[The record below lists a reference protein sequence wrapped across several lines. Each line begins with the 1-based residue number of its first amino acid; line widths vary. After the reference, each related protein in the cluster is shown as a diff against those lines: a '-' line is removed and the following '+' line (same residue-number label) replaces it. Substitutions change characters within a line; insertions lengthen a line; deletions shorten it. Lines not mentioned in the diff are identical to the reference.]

1 MCGIAGFLSTSG
13 PRGRGELQELVER
26 MTATMLHRGPD
37 ASGVWVCPKSQTA
50 LGHRRLSI
58 IDTSD
63 AGTQPMLS
71 GDGRYAISFNG
82 EIYNYLELRPLLE
95 AKGSVFRTR
104 TDTEVLIEA
113 MRHWGPEGLAR
124 LDGMFAFALHDT
136 HTGEL
141 LLARDAFGEKPIYF
155 VANDRRFAFASEL
168 HALQT
173 LPDFDFSV
181 STDAVAEYLAFQYIG
196 APRTFYRNAS
206 KLPPAHFMRVSP
218 DGRIQLQRYFEFQP
232 ASTESRETRPL
243 AELAEECEEILVR
256 SLRRRLIADVPLGAF
271 LSGGV
276 DSSTTVALATRV
288 LGRTMKT
295 FSIGFEDSP
304 DSEHAI
310 AREFA
315 RHLGTEHE
323 DAIFARD
330 QTAMVEKIGRV
341 LDEPNGDTSC
351 APTYLLCGL
360 ARKHVTVAISGDGG
374 DELFLGYGRHLR
386 MVEQQRL
393 FDTGQQLGTTLGAGY
408 YSEQILVFNDADV
421 RRLLGRVPAGL
432 RSRLRTL
439 RDDLDIHSRRVAD
452 VLRKTDVENYLPGAV
467 LAKVDRMS
475 MQHSLEVRTPFLS
488 IELARFAEKLPV
500 SALHRDGVGKQILR
514 HIAKKYLPAN
524 LVDLPKKGFGL
535 PMTEWARESFMPR
548 FDRLFARGAS
558 PLAQVVPQNSIER
571 FSQRQASAFAP
582 YQVWALSIL
591 GHYCAHHEEHFIAPA
606 PAPGELTL
614 NWTDFIA
621 LPLLAELR
629 ESGTPVLLLCVDEL
643 PAWFR
648 SLPSGSVIVSR
659 WAVENPETT
668 SLRFLQCEWE
678 TPGALDRMLETTS
691 FECPPRNG
699 VVFGSAER
707 FDSIAHALVS
717 TLVRT
722 CGTAL
727 PMIDRWF
734 YQSPMSSFA
743 LRCER
748 TPRTGEMTLLQ
759 WFSSAFRGG
768 SGRALRR
775 APIKRAGDCLPAWK
789 FTQRAKGV
797 FVYADEIPSS
807 GKPRRRM
814 LLRDGKPLA
823 RASAKL
829 ERQLEEMLGA
839 AGTEGRPGAARLPAG
854 GTKWGV
860 VQNRVVIA
868 TADAAPVNHGLHE
881 YQLTHSRPLLARALD
896 QRPRWTL
903 AESHCRPPFGESAA
917 QWDLFEAAFSEFIR
931 LDNETGPPSPH
942 FTPGKA
948 MMVTWAL
955 ASGGAERQF
964 SISARH
970 LREIGVDVSTASF
983 MPLAGHLAH
992 YLPLL
997 RDGNVPVQT
1006 ITSPCPDFSFD
1017 AALGETPWDRAA
1029 RRALSLLPDEICTHV
1044 WNLYSHFTTA
1054 RPQAAY
1060 SQLDWPSIC
1069 VAVAGLLAG
1078 VPRVVVSFRGM
1089 SPERTPHHGT
1099 ATGWPHRSF
1108 LILRKSKRAVFSGN
1122 SKAGNDDY
1130 AHWLG
1135 IPPSEIVLVRN
1146 GIETASLDQATG
1158 AAVCASLRAEL
1169 GIAPHEKVLL
1179 GVFRLDH
1186 EKRPDLFVELASLL
1200 LAKFPDLVVM
1210 HAGGGSENERIER
1223 DLAARQLGRRF
1234 RLLGRRADTYTLMKI
1249 ASVVCLTSEFE
1260 GTPNALLESQYL
1272 RTPVVAF
1279 SVGGVPESVAIGES
1293 GFVLADG
1300 DNAGWL
1306 DACARLLADDA
1317 LRARMGDAGR
1327 KFVSGAF
1334 SVEASCRKLIETMGI
1349 A

>member
-1 MCGIAGFLSTSG
+1 
-13 PRGRGELQELVER
+13 

-37 ASGVWVCPKSQTA
+37 ASGIWVCPKSETA

-63 AGTQPMLS
+63 AGTQPMAS
-71 GDGRYAISFNG
+71 GDGRYVISFNG

-95 AKGSVFRTR
+95 AKGSVFHTR

-136 HTGEL
+136 VTGEL
-141 LLARDAFGEKPIYF
+141 LLARDAFGEKPLYF

-206 KLPPAHFMRVSP
+206 KLPPGHFMRVSP
-218 DGRIQLQRYFEFQP
+218 DGRIQTQRYFEFQP
-232 ASTESRETRPL
+232 ASTESRDTRPL

-304 DSEHAI
+304 DSEHEI
-310 AREFA
+310 ARTFA

-330 QTAMVEKIGRV
+330 QTVMAEQIGRL

-374 DELFLGYGRHLR
+374 DELFFGYGRHLR
-386 MVEQQRL
+386 MAAQQRL
-393 FDTGQQLGTTLGAGY
+393 FDTGEQLGMTLGAGY
-408 YSEQILVFNDADV
+408 YSEQILTFNDADV
-421 RRLLGRVPAGL
+421 RSLLGHVPAGL
-432 RSRLRTL
+432 RTRLRTL
-439 RDDLDIHSRRVAD
+439 RDDLDLHSRRVVD

-500 SALHRDGVGKQILR
+500 SALHGDGVGKRILR
-514 HIAKKYLPAN
+514 HIAKKYLPAA

-558 PLAQVVPQNSIER
+558 PLAEVIPQSSIER
-571 FSQRQASAFAP
+571 FSQRQASVFAP

-591 GHYCAHHEEHFIAPA
+591 GHYCTHHREQFAAPA
-606 PAPGELTL
+606 PAPGELAL
-614 NWTDFIA
+614 QWADFIA

-629 ESGTPVLLLCVDEL
+629 KSGAPVLLLCVDEL

-648 SLPSGSVIVSR
+648 SLPDGSVIVSR
-659 WAVENPETT
+659 WAAENPETA
-668 SLRFLQCEWE
+668 SPRFVQCAWDS
-678 TPGALDRMLETTS
+678 PGALEPILAALR
-691 FECPPRNG
+691 FGRPPRDG
-699 VVFGSAER
+699 VFFGSGER
-707 FDSIAHALVS
+707 YDSLPHALMS
-717 TLVRT
+717 SLVRD
-722 CGTAL
+722 CGTVL
-727 PMIDRWF
+727 PTIDRWH
-734 YQSPMSSFA
+734 YQAPTSSFA
-743 LRCER
+743 MRCER
-748 TPRTGEMTLLQ
+748 TPRTGGMTLLQ
-759 WFSSAFRGG
+759 RFASAFRGG
-768 SGRALRR
+768 SERALRR
-775 APIKRAGDCLPAWK
+775 APIKRAGDNLPSWK
-789 FTQRAKGV
+789 FAQRAAGV
-797 FVYADEIPSS
+797 FVFADELPSG
-807 GKPRRRM
+807 GKKRRRV
-814 LLRDGKPLA
+814 LLQDGKPIA
-823 RASAKL
+823 HASAKL
-829 ERQLEEMLGA
+829 QRQLEELVGA
-839 AGTEGRPGAARLPAG
+839 TGNQGQLETAKPPTGE
-854 GTKWGV
+854 TKWSV
-860 VQNRVVIA
+860 VRNRVVIA

-881 YQLTHSRPLLARALD
+881 YQIADSWRLFTRAFD

-903 AESHCRPPFGESAA
+903 TESQHRPPFGESAA
-917 QWDLFEAAFSEFIR
+917 QWAVFEAAFAEFIR
-931 LDNETGPPSPH
+931 IDNETGPPPVH
-942 FTPGKA
+942 FTPRRA
-948 MMVTWAL
+948 MMITWAL

-970 LREIGVDVSTASF
+970 LRQIGVDVSTASL
-983 MPLAGHLAH
+983 MPFAGHLAH

-997 RDGNVPVQT
+997 RDGNVPVQS
-1006 ITSPCPDFSFD
+1006 ITSPSPDFSFAD
-1017 AALGETPWDRAA
+1017 ALGDTPWDRAA
-1029 RRALSLLPDEICTHV
+1029 RRALSLLPDEIHTYV
-1044 WNLYSHFTTA
+1044 WNLYTYFTGD

-1069 VAVAGLLAG
+1069 VALAGLLAG
-1078 VPRVVVSFRGM
+1078 VPRVVLSFRGM

-1099 ATGWPHRSF
+1099 ATGWHHRTF
-1108 LILRKSKRAVFSGN
+1108 LLLRKSSRAVLSGN
-1122 SKAGNDDY
+1122 SMAGNDDY
-1130 AHWLG
+1130 ARWLG

-1146 GIETASLDQATG
+1146 GIETASLDDATD
-1158 AAVCASLRAEL
+1158 AAACESLRAEL

-1179 GVFRLDH
+1179 GVFRLDL
-1186 EKRPDLFVELASLL
+1186 EKRPDLFVDLASQL
-1200 LAKFPDLVVM
+1200 LAKFPDLVVL
-1210 HAGGGSENERIER
+1210 HAGGGSERDRIENA
-1223 DLAARQLGRRF
+1223 LAERQLGRRF

-1260 GTPNALLESQYL
+1260 GTPNVALESMACGVQ
-1272 RTPVVAF
+1272 VVATNV
-1279 SVGGVPESVAIGES
+1279 SDNAYIVPDGRA
-1293 GFVLADG
+1293 GFVVESNDAKSMAD
-1300 DNAGWL
+1300 
-1306 DACARLLADDA
+1306 RLVRLTQDRE
-1317 LRARMGDAGR
+1317 LRARMSREARAWVMAEFSCARLAEKTLAVYHEAVAMKRAENNAGLTSR
-1327 KFVSGAF
+1327 EPRA
-1334 SVEASCRKLIETMGI
+1334 A
-1349 A
+1349 